1 VHSLFLFA
9 SNEFTSLTHIPY
21 SVREELIEQH
31 EVDAQISESGLDPEA
46 LAA

>member
-1 VHSLFLFA
+1 LFA
-9 SNEFTSLTHIPY
+9 IIEFASLTHILY

-31 EVDAQISESGLDPEA
+31 EVDTQINESGLDPEA